1 MRTIRYRWLAVIA
14 VVFGIAGWL
23 VNSWATRNG
32 YPAPVLNLTALFT
45 LAFIVGFTL
54 FLGLRVRRW
63 RDGNRE
69 KQLDPIAAARTLVL
83 AQATAYA
90 GALLLG
96 WHGGIFLD
104 QVGLWEMRP
113 NHAPTWAS
121 LAMSAGGILMI
132 ATGLVVERFCKLPP
146 EDKNGGDPNMPD
158 NGGEYA

>member
-1 MRTIRYRWLAVIA
+1 MRSIRYRWLAVTA
-14 VVFGIAGWL
+14 VAFGIAGWQ
-23 VNSWATRNG
+23 VNAWATRNG
-32 YPAPVLNLTALFT
+32 FPAPVLNFTALFT

-63 RDGNRE
+63 RNGERE
-69 KQLDPIAAARTLVL
+69 KPLDPIAAARTLVL

-104 QVGLWEMRP
+104 QLGLWQMRP

-121 LAMSAGGILMI
+121 LAMSLGGMIMI
-132 ATGLVVERFCKLPP
+132 ATGLVVERFCRIPP
-146 EDKNGGDPNMPD
+146 EDQNGGEEN
-158 NGGEYA
+158 NGGGEYA

>member
-1 MRTIRYRWLAVIA
+1 MRTIRYRWLAVVA
-14 VVFGIAGWL
+14 VVCGIAGWQ
-23 VNSWATRNG
+23 VNAWTTRNG
-32 YPAPVLNLTALFT
+32 FPSPVLGFSALLT

-63 RDGNRE
+63 RDGDRE
-69 KQLDPIAAARTLVL
+69 KPLDPIAAARTLVL

-104 QVGLWEMRP
+104 QLGLWEMRP
-113 NHAPTWAS
+113 NHGPTWAS
-121 LAMSAGGILMI
+121 LAMSVGGMIMI

-146 EDKNGGDPNMPD
+146 EDKDGREDNMPD
-158 NGGEYA
+158 GGGEYA

>member
-14 VVFGIAGWL
+14 VVFGIAGWQ
-23 VNSWATRNG
+23 VNAWATSNG
-32 YPAPVLNLTALFT
+32 FPAPVLGYTALLT

-69 KQLDPIAAARTLVL
+69 RPLDPIAAARTLVL

-104 QVGLWEMRP
+104 QLGLWEMRP

-121 LAMSAGGILMI
+121 LAMSVGGMIMI
-132 ATGLVVERFCKLPP
+132 AAGLVVERFCKLPP
-146 EDKNGGDPNMPD
+146 EDNDGGENNMPD
-158 NGGEYA
+158 GGGEYA